1 MLYEF
6 HRHQNSKQPRSIH
19 ATYLITGVRPLEKC
33 LSGVKHENTDKDV
46 PMQSSPL
53 QSSSIPNQ
61 DLVEPQPKAMV
72 MILVPEE
79 NLEGNL
85 SFHIARKLAFR

>member
-19 ATYLITGVRPLEKC
+19 ATYLITGVRLLEKC
-33 LSGVKHENTDKDV
+33 LSGVKHENADKDV
-46 PMQSSPL
+46 PMQSSPF
-53 QSSSIPNQ
+53 QSSSIPTQ
-61 DLVEPQPKAMV
+61 ELAEPQSRAVV

-79 NLEGNL
+79 DLEGNL
-85 SFHIARKLAFR
+85 SFHNTRKQAFH